1 MAFDKKIYYGWD
13 FKDLDEDM
21 IPSLDLPDIN
31 IDKCSVPKDGRKYM
45 VFYVSVKMD
54 TRPSSCPV
62 CRRENA
68 MNSDGNGK
76 ARLLHDVSR
85 NNYRVDIVL
94 LPKRFECKY
103 CNAKITPTLRG
114 IEENRQMTT
123 RLLEYLQTECFL
135 QSHTALAE
143 RSGFTPETIQNI
155 MDAEIEKCEANRKL
169 HPVEAPRVLGIDEK
183 HIDKVMCGTFVD
195 VETGR
200 LLDMVDNNKAE
211 TMKGAIRKLK
221 NWETNIE
228 VVTTDMNNAYL
239 RWLPN
244 FLPNATMVVD
254 KFHVMQD
261 IHRKVKATKSKL
273 YEYRKGLIK
282 QIENPEEKARQN
294 TILQM
299 LNSDKRLF
307 DYGLDNIVRDEN
319 SDKALKLLT
328 VMEEFQ
334 EFRLLRKLLYFAEL
348 MYQQENVEDATA
360 AWNEWIGCLPPL
372 KKKEY
377 TEWCELYSV
386 PPLFDEFQS
395 LLRPG
400 FQFFKTYILN
410 YFRPGCRHTNAATEG
425 VNTLIERIN
434 RDGNGLK
441 FKSLRAKSLYASLIH
456 ERKQY
461 GIDMKT
467 IEVWKPKEH
476 MMSSWGF
483 GQEELVRKNEYE
495 FTEITNVFNLSPTN
509 VFADNNDLLDI
520 LTMRIVDK
528 QMDVIEIDEETIIGR
543 AQKFWGP
550 FRFYFDDEDED

>member
-1 MAFDKKIYYGWD
+1 MSFEKQTYFSWD
-13 FKDLDEDM
+13 LKDLDEDQ
-21 IPSLDLPDIN
+21 IPSLDLPDVN
-31 IDKCSVPKDGRKYM
+31 IDKCSVPKDGGKYM
-45 VFYVSVKMD
+45 VFYVSAKMEV
-54 TRPSSCPV
+54 RPSACHV
-62 CRRENA
+62 CRVQDS
-68 MNSDGNGK
+68 MISDGNGSP
-76 ARLLHDVSR
+76 RLLHDVSR
-85 NNYRVDIVL
+85 NNYRVDIAL
-94 LPKRFECKY
+94 LPKRFKCKECG
-103 CNAKITPTLRG
+103 AKITPSLRG
-114 IEENRQMTT
+114 IEENRQATS
-123 RLLEYLQTECFL
+123 RLMKYLQTECFL

-143 RSGFTPETIQNI
+143 RSGFSTETIQNI
-155 MDAEIEKCEANRKL
+155 MDEEIEKYEANRRL
-169 HPVEAPRVLGIDEK
+169 NPLESPRVLGIDEK

-200 LLDMVDNNKAE
+200 LLDMVDNNKESA
-211 TMKGAIRKLK
+211 MKNAIMKLRH
-221 NWETNIE
+221 WDTNIK

-239 RWLPN
+239 RWLPT

-261 IHRKVKATKSKL
+261 VHRKVKATKNKL

-282 QIENPEEKARQN
+282 QIDDPEERVRQN

-307 DYGLDNIVRDEN
+307 DYGLDSIVRDEN
-319 SDKALKLLT
+319 SDRAFKLLT

-334 EFRLLRKLLYFAEL
+334 EFKLLRKLLYFAEL
-348 MYQQENVEDATA
+348 MYQQETIEDATSV
-360 AWNEWIGCLPPL
+360 WNEWMGWLPPL

-377 TEWCELYSV
+377 DEWCELFSV

-400 FQFFKTYILN
+400 FQFFKVYILN

-441 FKSLRAKSLYASLIH
+441 FKNLRAKSLYASLIH

-467 IEVWKPKEH
+467 IEAWVPKVH
-476 MMSSWGF
+476 LAGTWGLD
-483 GQEELVRKNEYE
+483 QEELVYKDVYE
-495 FTEITNVFNLSPTN
+495 FTETSYNFNIDPVN
-509 VFADNNDLLDI
+509 IFGNNDELLDI
-520 LTMRIVDK
+520 ITMKVVDEK
-528 QMDVIEIDEETIIGR
+528 TDAFNIDTETIIGR
-543 AQKFWGP
+543 AQLFWKD
-550 FRFYFDDEDED
+550 FEFYFDDIE

>member
-1 MAFDKKIYYGWD
+1 MGFEKKKYHSWD
-13 FKDLDEDM
+13 LQELDEDA
-21 IPSLDLPDIN
+21 IPSLDLPDVN
-31 IDKCSVPKDGRKYM
+31 VDKCCVPKDGGKYM
-45 VFYVSVKMD
+45 VFYVSAKMD
-54 TRPSSCPV
+54 VRPSRCSV
-62 CRRENA
+62 CRAENS
-68 MNSDGNGK
+68 MISDGNGK
-76 ARLLHDVSR
+76 IRILHDVSR
-85 NNYRVDIVL
+85 NNYRVDIVC
-94 LPKRFECKY
+94 LPKRFECKD
-103 CNAKITPTLRG
+103 CGAKITPPLRG

-123 RLLEYLQTECFL
+123 RLLEYLQTECFI

-143 RSGFTPETIQNI
+143 RSGFAIETIQNI
-155 MDAEIEKCEANRKL
+155 MDAEIEKYEAKRKL
-169 HPVEAPRVLGIDEK
+169 HPPEAPRVLGIDEK

-195 VETGR
+195 AETGR

-211 TMKGAIRKLK
+211 TMKGAIMKLK

-228 VVTTDMNNAYL
+228 VVTTDMSNAYL
-239 RWLPN
+239 RWLPS

-261 IHRKVKATKSKL
+261 VHRKVKATKNKL
-273 YEYRKGLIK
+273 YEYRKELIN
-282 QIENPEEKARQN
+282 QIDNHEERVRQN
-294 TILQM
+294 AILQM

-307 DYGLDNIVRDEN
+307 DYSLDNIIRDEN

-328 VMEEFQ
+328 IIDEFP

-348 MYQQENVEDATA
+348 MYRQENIEDAIA
-360 AWNEWIGCLPPL
+360 AWDKWMEGLPPL

-377 TEWCELYSV
+377 EEWCELYSV

-441 FKSLRAKSLYASLIH
+441 FKNLRAKSLYASLIH

-461 GIDMKT
+461 GIDVKT
-467 IEVWKPKEH
+467 IGVWEPKAH
-476 MMSSWGF
+476 FMTGWSF
-483 GQEELVRKNEYE
+483 GKEEFGYKDAYE
-495 FTEITNVFNLSPTN
+495 FTESTRYFNLDPIN
-509 VFADNNDLLDI
+509 VLMDNNELLDI
-520 LTMRIVDK
+520 LTTQAAPETEEVFDVD
-528 QMDVIEIDEETIIGR
+528 IETIMGR
-543 AQKFWGP
+543 AQTFWEDIEL
-550 FRFYFDDEDED
+550 YFEDNE